1 MKELRKYP
9 PKLFHSTDAKDA
21 FKIASE
27 TKFSSLILKN
37 YTSTDPVFNPFYN
50 LFESTGKK
58 EFYGHLARNNPVH
71 EILTKNKKEE
81 CQLIFNAA
89 DVYISPTCYKEK

>member
-9 PKLFHSTDAKDA
+9 PKLFHSIDAIDA

-27 TKFSSLILKN
+27 TKFSSLILPN
-37 YTSTDPVFNPFYN
+37 QILTDPVFNPFYN

-58 EFYGHLARNNPVH
+58 
-71 EILTKNKKEE
+71 
-81 CQLIFNAA
+81 
-89 DVYISPTCYKEK
+89 